1 MQAIATISYNPKQL
15 VKFLF
20 SSHQCLLPSNL
31 VLECLGWNWQNSVK
45 TFNVKFTQTTKF
57 IYQSLSILIPISF
70 ANGRRS
76 IQTQYP
82 VSSYFCRYQSLSHS
96 QPHENFG
103 SCFLIFGNCGVTP
116 HRLYHHSLNSMYLL
130 LCYKIYNNKWRK
142 RLLFA
147 RINLYHIVN

>member
-45 TFNVKFTQTTKF
+45 TFNVKFTQKTKF
-57 IYQSLSILIPISF
+57 IYQSLSLF
-70 ANGRRS
+70 LLQMADA
-76 IQTQYP
+76 

-103 SCFLIFGNCGVTP
+103 SCFLVFGNCGVTP